1 MSVSPDT
8 SHDVT
13 ALLVEWSNGD
23 EGALDRLTPLVY
35 DELHRM
41 ASRQLRRERA
51 DHTLQTTALVHEAY
65 LRLIDQ
71 KRAGWKDSA
80 HFSALAAQMMRRIL
94 IDHAR
99 SHRYAKRGGGAPRVS
114 LDDAPEIGVS
124 EEPDV
129 LEVDEAL
136 QQLAEVEPD
145 LARIVELRYF
155 GGLTSDQIA
164 EVFGVSV
171 PTVTR
176 RWRMARAWLYRYLT
190 GDLPDGS

>member
-1 MSVSPDT
+1 VSPNAA
-8 SHDVT
+8 HDIT
-13 ALLVEWSNGD
+13 ALLVDWSNGD
-23 EGALDRLTPLVY
+23 QAALDRLTPLVY
-35 DELHRM
+35 QELRRM
-41 ASRQLRRERA
+41 ASRQLHRERA

-65 LRLIDQ
+65 LRLVDQ
-71 KRAGWKDSA
+71 RRVNWRNSA
-80 HFSALAAQMMRRIL
+80 HFAALAAQMMRRIL

-99 SHRYAKRGGGAPRVS
+99 KHRYAKRGGGAARVS
-114 LDDAPEIGVS
+114 LEDAPEIGVS
-124 EEPDV
+124 DEPDV

-136 QQLAEVEPD
+136 NQLAEVEPD

-164 EVFGVSV
+164 EVVGVSV

-190 GDLPDGS
+190 GDTLDES

>member
-1 MSVSPDT
+1 MTVNPP
-8 SHDVT
+8 HDVT
-13 ALLVEWSNGD
+13 ALLVDWSNGD
-23 EGALDRLTPLVY
+23 EGALERLTPLVY
-35 DELHRM
+35 DELHRV

-71 KRAGWKDSA
+71 KRVRWRDSA
-80 HFSALAAQMMRRIL
+80 HFAALAAQMMRRIL

-99 SHRYAKRGGGAPRVS
+99 KSRYAKRGGGAAKVS

-124 EEPDV
+124 SEPDV
-129 LEVDEAL
+129 LAVDEAL
-136 QQLAEVEPD
+136 VELTEVEPE

-155 GGLTSDQIA
+155 GGLNGEQIA
-164 EVFGVSV
+164 EVLGVSV

-190 GDLPDGS
+190 EGESDGS